1 MNKNTRKLHDFSF
14 SGKVIGLTKVKNKDG
29 MAVKITL
36 DNGIYLEVT
45 SMEDPVTFDKLCK
58 ITEIDRKLK
67 VSIDEE

>member
-1 MNKNTRKLHDFSF
+1 
-14 SGKVIGLTKVKNKDG
+14 